1 MVTGIKLRV
10 NMAELENKIAL
21 ITGAGRGIGREIALA
36 YAREGATLSLA
47 ARSAIELE
55 ETAAECRKLG
65 SEVLVTPTDVT
76 DIEEVE
82 RLVDATVLRYAA
94 IDVLVN
100 NAGIAG
106 PIGGLPDNDVAAWIS
121 TIQVNLIGV
130 YLCCRAVVPV
140 MKRNGWGRIVN
151 LSGAGATNAW
161 ANLSAYCSSKAA
173 VVRLTEV
180 LALELADTGITVNA
194 LGPGSVHTRMWDE
207 MTEASAEAGADL
219 IHETGLRVKAG
230 GGASI
235 ERCADL
241 AVWLAS
247 SETRGLSGRMISAF
261 SDDFESMAPSIPD
274 IMSSELYTMRRV
286 EPS

>member
-1 MVTGIKLRV
+1 
-10 NMAELENKIAL
+10 MAELENKIAV
-21 ITGAGRGIGREIALA
+21 ITGAGRGIGQAIALA
-36 YAREGATLSLA
+36 YAREGAILSLA
-47 ARSAIELE
+47 ARSASELE

-82 RLVDATVLRYAA
+82 RLVDATVLRYSAVD
-94 IDVLVN
+94 ILVN

-106 PIGGLPDNDVAAWIS
+106 PIGGLSENSVAAWIS
-121 TIQVNLIGV
+121 TIQVNLIGT

-140 MKRNGWGRIVN
+140 MKRNGSGRIVN

-161 ANLSAYCSSKAA
+161 ANMSAYCSSKAA

-207 MTEASAEAGADL
+207 LTESAAEAGADV

-235 ERCADL
+235 DRCADL
-241 AVWLAS
+241 AVWLAGN
-247 SETRGLSGRMISAF
+247 ETRSLSGRMISAF
-261 SDDFESMAPSIPD
+261 SDDFESMATSIPD
-274 IMSSELYTMRRV
+274 IMASDLYTLRRA